1 MDYSEMCKR
10 KYRKS
15 LSLLIVLMLFVAGC
29 EDFPIFTEGGDP
41 REKLSGLWLCDESE
55 GYLKSA
61 LETYYVEIDPHPYDS
76 TKVLISNFFNVDDD
90 AEAGISG
97 TSLTLASQTLKG
109 GFTVHGSGVISKNY
123 TQIDWV
129 YWVNDGS
136 GENYKITAVYTKE
149 SD

>member
-1 MDYSEMCKR
+1 MDYSEMCIR
-10 KYRKS
+10 KYRNS
-15 LSLLIVLMLFVAGC
+15 LSLLIFLMLFVSGC
-29 EDFPIFTEGGDP
+29 EDFPIFTEGGDA
-41 REKLSGLWLCDESE
+41 REKVSGLWLCDESE

-61 LETYYVEIDPHPYDS
+61 LETYYVEIDPHPSDS
-76 TKVLISNFFNVDDD
+76 TKVIISNFFNVGDD
-90 AEAGISG
+90 AEARISG
-97 TSLTLASQTLKG
+97 TSLTLASQTLEG

-129 YWVNDGS
+129 YYVNDGS

>member
-1 MDYSEMCKR
+1 MCLKKCR
-10 KYRKS
+10 NI
-15 LSLLIVLMLFVAGC
+15 LSLLIFLILFVSGC
-29 EDFPIFTEGGDP
+29 EDFPIFPEGNDA
-41 REKLSGLWLCDESE
+41 REKVSGLWLCNESE
-55 GYLKSA
+55 GYLKSV

-76 TKVLISNFFNVDDD
+76 AKVIISNFFNVDDD

-97 TSLTLASQTLKG
+97 SSLTLASQTLEG

-129 YWVNDGS
+129 YFVNDGS

-149 SD
+149 SN